1 MFAMPGRRWRRSPP
15 ARAVAGYATT
25 RTAMVAAGLLLVG
38 LVAACAPPATGPQPP
53 HAAVLEVIDGDTVV
67 VRTGQTTEHVRLLGI
82 DTPEIA
88 HHGQPGDCFGAEAAT
103 RTAELLPAG
112 TTVRLA
118 RDVEARDMY
127 DRLLAYVLT
136 PDGNMVNLQLAAE
149 GYARELTITPNT
161 RVADHVAAAVD
172 RARDSSIGLWAQ
184 CPAEDT

>member
-1 MFAMPGRRWRRSPP
+1 MFDMPGRRWRRSPP

-112 TTVRLA
+112 GEWCCRGGTGSQPW
-118 RDVEARDMY
+118 Y
-127 DRLLAYVLT
+127 DPHR
-136 PDGNMVNLQLAAE
+136 
-149 GYARELTITPNT
+149 
-161 RVADHVAAAVD
+161 DHVLELRCASGSRVH
-172 RARDSSIGLWAQ
+172 
-184 CPAEDT
+184 